1 VNLKKTTRDSGFEIR
16 ACVLCLASCVLSML
30 FALGCS
36 TTDNT
41 AQLNTTIDQLNRQ
54 NAQLAGQVEQYK
66 TENQQLQEQVRILMA
81 LPENY
86 RELNADN
93 LEKVVI
99 HHYTN
104 FYDNDHD
111 GKKESLNIYIQ
122 PIDSNGDK
130 IKAGGK
136 VDVQLWDLDK
146 PTDQLL
152 LYQWSVE
159 PQELQK
165 RWVEFLVLNYRLTFD
180 ISEKITDF
188 NKPYTVKIKFT
199 DYLTGKVFEDQRVI
213 KP

>member
-1 VNLKKTTRDSGFEIR
+1 
-16 ACVLCLASCVLSML
+16 ML
-30 FALGCS
+30 FAFGCS
-36 TTDNT
+36 VTDNT

-54 NAQLAGQVEQYK
+54 NTQLTGQVEQYK
-66 TENQQLQEQVRILMA
+66 TENQQLQEQVRTLMA

-111 GKKESLNIYIQ
+111 EKKESLNIYIQ

-130 IKAGGK
+130 IKASGK

-146 PTDQLL
+146 PQDQSL
-152 LYQWSVE
+152 LYQWKIE

-180 ISEKITDF
+180 ISGKITDF